1 MPRSLE
7 VSATTYHAPRQ
18 HSVPPRRPWAAMA
31 KTAAITIAMTIAAAL
46 AGPTV
51 QAECSINVTDVTFG
65 EYDVFNSL
73 ATDITGTLSVSCD
86 ADTPF
91 QIALGP
97 GSGSFTTCQ
106 MHNGPDVLVYNL
118 YTDPTRLSIWGDG
131 SPGTSLLST
140 SGTSANYTIYGRIP
154 ARQNVRA
161 GSYADSITVTLTF

>member
-1 MPRSLE
+1 MALM
-7 VSATTYHAPRQ
+7 
-18 HSVPPRRPWAAMA
+18 AMVL
-31 KTAAITIAMTIAAAL
+31 AL
-46 AGPTV
+46 ALGGRAM
-51 QAECSINVTDVTFG
+51 AECSINVTDVTFG

-91 QIALGP
+91 QVALGA
-97 GSGSFTTCQ
+97 GSGSFGGRQ
-106 MHNGPDVLVYNL
+106 MHNGPDVLIYNL

-131 SPGTSLLST
+131 SPGTNLLST
-140 SGTSANYTIYGRIP
+140 SGTAANYTIYGRIP

>member
-1 MPRSLE
+1 M
-7 VSATTYHAPRQ
+7 
-18 HSVPPRRPWAAMA
+18 
-31 KTAAITIAMTIAAAL
+31 AL
-46 AGPTV
+46 ALALAPGSRAM
-51 QAECSINVTDVTFG
+51 AECSINVTDMTFG

-91 QIALGP
+91 QIALGA
-97 GSGSFTTCQ
+97 GSGSFTARQ
-106 MHNGPDVLVYNL
+106 MHNGPDVLIYNL

-140 SGTSANYTIYGRIP
+140 SGTGANYTIYGRIP

-161 GSYADSITVTLTF
+161 GSYGDSITVTLTF